1 MRTQEPWKVLE
12 QGSVVIRPTAEW
24 PSGCSAEVCVG
35 TTETALAV
43 VQVGGLEGLGG
54 GVEDGEQ

>member
-1 MRTQEPWKVLE
+1 M
-12 QGSVVIRPTAEW
+12 W